1 MSRTGATGLLAGSQ
15 SRLQPSVIIESTMA
29 VLNPV
34 CCMLA
39 NQHGEWD
46 GTGPGAGAAGMW
58 ERRLSG
64 LSRLSFDV
72 YEAEALEP
80 FRRDAAAAL
89 TLNRRCRLSGSARM
103 TEGPGLEGA
112 GRRRP
117 SPGGPGD
124 LRRVVL
130 PPVRVCGPSQEH
142 SMRISVGHPARAG
155 RRSRGDW
162 RESCDELPTE
172 LRVKLE
178 LRDGPGPC
186 RRRGLVTRR
195 ALKHPA
201 ACPPCRAAPMSA
213 RCRPPPARSLRRRAQ
228 HGQRRGPRTMPR
240 CGHCLPAIACQPGSA
255 SPRRARATNS
265 AGSCPLAPLAQV
277 AVRRSRLRPSGLLAD
292 DR

>member
-1 MSRTGATGLLAGSQ
+1 
-15 SRLQPSVIIESTMA
+15 
-29 VLNPV
+29 
-34 CCMLA
+34 
-39 NQHGEWD
+39 
-46 GTGPGAGAAGMW
+46 MW

-201 ACPPCRAAPMSA
+201 ACPPCRAAPMPA
-213 RCRPPPARSLRRRAQ
+213 RCRPPSARTLAAGRSTGRGAGLGRCRAAA
-228 HGQRRGPRTMPR
+228 TA
-240 CGHCLPAIACQPGSA
+240 CLPLHASLAVPALVGPGPPIVQGPA
-255 SPRRARATNS
+255 HWHHWHKSPL
-265 AGSCPLAPLAQV
+265 GEVGC
-277 AVRRSRLRPSGLLAD
+277 VRRDYSPTIGDVLLVCCTSCYGSGT
-292 DR
+292 